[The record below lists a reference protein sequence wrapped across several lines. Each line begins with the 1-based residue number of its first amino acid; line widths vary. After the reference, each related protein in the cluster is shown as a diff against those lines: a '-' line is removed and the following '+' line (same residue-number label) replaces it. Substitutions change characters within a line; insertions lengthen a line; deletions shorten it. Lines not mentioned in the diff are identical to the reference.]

1 MGVSAGVPPYGGLA
15 PAVFPWQKPPAPLP
29 SMPRKREPNARAK
42 HQLPAVPIP
51 LAVDAPTAPEPVV
64 LTGERLRLW
73 SDVRARWNLE
83 PASENILRN
92 ACESLERAA
101 QLAEQVTRD
110 GATFKDR
117 FGAVRVNPAAQL
129 ERDFRGLAAR
139 QLSQLAT
146 RMEGG

>member
-1 MGVSAGVPPYGGLA
+1 
-15 PAVFPWQKPPAPLP
+15 
-29 SMPRKREPNARAK
+29 MPRPVNARAK
-42 HQLPAVPIP
+42 HRLPA
-51 LAVDAPTAPEPVV
+51 EPVPLPV
-64 LTGERLRLW
+64 DPNGPPPVALTGARAQMWR
-73 SDVRARWNLE
+73 DVTARWHLE
-83 PASENILRN
+83 PASESLLRN

-139 QLSQLAT
+139 QLQQLAA
-146 RMEGG
+146 RMEGQG

>member
-1 MGVSAGVPPYGGLA
+1 
-15 PAVFPWQKPPAPLP
+15 
-29 SMPRKREPNARAK
+29 MPRKPGTSRAK
-42 HQLPAVPIP
+42 HTLAMMPQVLPGAG
-51 LAVDAPTAPEPVV
+51 VDGPQPVT
-64 LTGERLRLW
+64 LTGERLKLW
-73 SDVRARWNLE
+73 SDVRSRFVLE

-117 FGAVRVNPAAQL
+117 FGAVRANPTVLL

-139 QLSQLAT
+139 QLQQLAA
-146 RMEGG
+146 RMEGQS